1 MKDNLDEH
9 IKAILFDLDGTLLDI
24 DLKIFIPEYLKSLAK
39 TVAHLIPPKKFIPY
53 LMQASKVVDE
63 NNGRDTN
70 ENVFAEVFFPLI
82 GHSRQEVE
90 PIFTKFYEQEF
101 PKLRRCARRKPE
113 ARAVVQAAFDRGY
126 DVIIATTPLLPRI
139 AVEQRLEWAGVPVSD
154 FSYKLITS
162 YENISANKPNL
173 LYYQQILDA
182 INRPAEA
189 CLMVGDEDKDMVA
202 ANLGLQTFLIQ
213 SPQTELT
220 SETPEPTY
228 RGSLVDL
235 EILIKN
241 DK

>member
-113 ARAVVQAAFDRGY
+113 ARAVVSSSF
-126 DVIIATTPLLPRI
+126 
-139 AVEQRLEWAGVPVSD
+139 
-154 FSYKLITS
+154 
-162 YENISANKPNL
+162 
-173 LYYQQILDA
+173 
-182 INRPAEA
+182 
-189 CLMVGDEDKDMVA
+189 
-202 ANLGLQTFLIQ
+202 
-213 SPQTELT
+213 
-220 SETPEPTY
+220 
-228 RGSLVDL
+228 
-235 EILIKN
+235 
-241 DK
+241 